1 MSEEVL
7 INATASETRVAMVEK
22 GVLQEIIIE
31 RSNRQSL
38 VGNIYKGKVC
48 RVLPGMQAA
57 FIDIGLERNAF
68 LHFSNLVDIHQTDKK
83 NSIDK
88 LLREGQTL
96 LVQVIKEP
104 LGTKGARLTALI
116 AIPSRYM
123 IFLPGSSNMIGISHR
138 IESIQERQRLK
149 DIVLQYTGITDHGL
163 TETPSASK
171 TRLLTYCDN
180 YAFIV
185 RTATEGVE
193 ENLLCADIDFLC
205 QLWKDI
211 IEQEI
216 TAKPGSLIYTDL
228 SLVLRT
234 ARDLIG
240 TKIDR
245 VRIDSPD
252 IYREAFDFAKKFVP
266 ELVPLMELYSGEQ
279 PIFDLYSVNEEI
291 TKALE
296 RKVSLKSGGNLVIDQ
311 TEAMTIIDVNTGG
324 YVGERNLEET
334 IFHTN
339 LEAAQAIARQLRLR
353 NLGGII
359 ILDFIDMQEPEH
371 KRQVLQTL
379 TKCLKHDHAKTKI
392 SKFSS
397 LGLVQMTR
405 QRTRDSLEQ
414 VLCKTCPTCHGQG
427 LIKTI

>member
-1 MSEEVL
+1 MSEEIL
-7 INATASETRVAMVEK
+7 INATASETRVAVVEN

-31 RSNRQSL
+31 RSNRRSL

-57 FIDIGLERNAF
+57 FIDIGLKKSAY
-68 LHFSNLVDIHQTDKK
+68 LHISNLVGTHKTDD
-83 NSIDK
+83 SIDK

-123 IFLPGSSNMIGISHR
+123 IFLPGSSNMIGISNR
-138 IESIQERQRLK
+138 IESKQERQRLK
-149 DIVLQYTGITDHGL
+149 EIILQYTGMMVPSL
-163 TETPSASK
+163 TETLNAKK
-171 TRLLTYCDN
+171 TRLLTYCNN

-185 RTATEGVE
+185 RTAAEGVE
-193 ENLLCADIDFLC
+193 ENFLCADMDFLC
-205 QLWKDI
+205 QLWKGI

-234 ARDLIG
+234 VRDLLG
-240 TKIDR
+240 TQVDR
-245 VRIDSPD
+245 LRIDSPD
-252 IYREAFDFAKKFVP
+252 IFMEVFDFTKKFVS
-266 ELVPLMELYSGEQ
+266 EFVPLIERYSGKV
-279 PIFDLYSVNEEI
+279 PIFDLYSINEEI

-296 RKVSLKSGGNLVIDQ
+296 HKVSLKSGGYLVIDQ
-311 TEAMTIIDVNTGG
+311 TEAMTVIDVNTGT

-339 LEAAQAIARQLRLR
+339 LEAAEAIARQLRLR

-359 ILDFIDMQEPEH
+359 ILDFIDMEEPEH
-371 KRQVLQTL
+371 KHQVLQTL
-379 TKCLKHDHAKTKI
+379 EKYFKRDRAKTRI
-392 SKFSS
+392 ADFSS
-397 LGLVQMTR
+397 LGLVEMTR

-414 VLCKTCPTCHGQG
+414 VLCKTCPTCHGRG

>member
-7 INATASETRVAMVEK
+7 INATASETRVAVVEN

-31 RSNRQSL
+31 RSNRRSL

-57 FIDIGLERNAF
+57 FIDIGLKKSAY
-68 LHFSNLVDIHQTDKK
+68 LHISNLVGTHQTDKTD
-83 NSIDK
+83 SIDK

-96 LVQVIKEP
+96 LVQVIKEA
-104 LGTKGARLTALI
+104 LGTKGARLTALLG
-116 AIPSRYM
+116 IPSRYM

-138 IESIQERQRLK
+138 IESAQERQRLK
-149 DIVLQYTGITDHGL
+149 KIVLQYTGM
-163 TETPSASK
+163 TETPDTEK
-171 TRLLTYCDN
+171 TQLSTYCDN

-185 RTATEGVE
+185 RTAAEGVE
-193 ENLLCADIDFLC
+193 ENLLCADMDFLC
-205 QLWKDI
+205 QLWKGI
-211 IEQEI
+211 IAQEI
-216 TAKPGSLIYTDL
+216 TAKPCSLIYTDL

-234 ARDLIG
+234 IRDLIG

-252 IYREAFDFAKKFVP
+252 TFREVFDFAKKFIP
-266 ELVPLMELYSGEQ
+266 ESVPLIERYSGKL
-279 PIFDLYSVNEEI
+279 PIFDLYSINKEI

-296 RKVSLKSGGNLVIDQ
+296 HKVSLKSGGYLVIDQ
-311 TEAMTIIDVNTGG
+311 TEAMAVIDVNTGT

-339 LEAAQAIARQLRLR
+339 LEAAEAIARQLRLR

-359 ILDFIDMQEPEH
+359 ILDFIDMEEPEH
-371 KRQVLQTL
+371 KDQVLQTL
-379 TKCLKHDHAKTKI
+379 EKYLKRDRAKTRI
-392 SKFSS
+392 ADFSS
-397 LGLVQMTR
+397 LGLVQITR

-414 VLCKTCPTCHGQG
+414 VLCHTCPTCHGRG

>member
-1 MSEEVL
+1 MSEEIL
-7 INATASETRVAMVEK
+7 INATASETRVAVLEN

-31 RSNRQSL
+31 RSNRRSL

-57 FIDIGLERNAF
+57 FIDIELERSAY
-68 LHFSNLVDIHQTDKK
+68 LHISNLVGTHQTDD
-83 NSIDK
+83 SIDK

-138 IESIQERQRLK
+138 IESEPERQRLK
-149 DIVLQYTGITDHGL
+149 NIVLQYTGMTEHSL
-163 TETPSASK
+163 TETPDAEK
-171 TRLLTYCDN
+171 TRLLTYCNN

-185 RTATEGVE
+185 RTAAEGVE
-193 ENLLCADIDFLC
+193 ENLLCADMDFLC
-205 QLWKDI
+205 QLWKGI

-245 VRIDSPD
+245 LRIDSPD
-252 IYREAFDFAKKFVP
+252 ACREMFDFAKKFVP
-266 ELVPLMELYSGEQ
+266 ELVLLIELYSGEL

-296 RKVSLKSGGNLVIDQ
+296 RKVSLKSGGYLVIDQ
-311 TEAMTIIDVNTGG
+311 TEAMTVIDVNTGT
-324 YVGERNLEET
+324 YVGERSLEET
-334 IFHTN
+334 IFQTN
-339 LEAAQAIARQLRLR
+339 LEAAEAIARQLRLR

-359 ILDFIDMQEPEH
+359 ILDFIDMREPEH
-371 KRQVLQTL
+371 KCQVLQTL
-379 TKCLKHDHAKTKI
+379 EKFLKRDRVKTRI
-392 SKFSS
+392 ADFSS

-405 QRTRDSLEQ
+405 KRTRDSLEQ
-414 VLCKTCPTCHGQG
+414 VLCKTCPTCHGWG